1 MKVHD
6 RVMAMRRKKSEY
18 HHPDLRTALL
28 DAAAK
33 MIKTAGLSAFSL
45 RGLAKEAGVS
55 HAAPYRHF
63 KNKEEILANL
73 ILEGHRRLQICL
85 LQARDAHPDS
95 PPDQLIALARSYLAF
110 ARANP
115 EYLHIMFSRAGM
127 EAAMALEAK
136 LNVDHEDYDTFGV
149 LESTVK
155 ACQAGGWMDARMDSG
170 TLSFYSW
177 ATVHGLASL
186 ANEGLIAGMAGQRGM
201 DEETTLGALFGLMRA
216 SMRTPPAR

>member
-1 MKVHD
+1 MK
-6 RVMAMRRKKSEY
+6 RKKSEY

-33 MIKTAGLSAFSL
+33 MIRTEGLAAFSL
-45 RGLAKEAGVS
+45 RGLAKQAGVS

-73 ILEGHRRLQICL
+73 ILEGHRRLQVCL
-85 LQARDAHPDS
+85 AAARDAHPDS
-95 PPDQLIALARSYLAF
+95 PPDQLAALARSYLAF

-115 EYLHIMFSRAGM
+115 EYLHVMFSRAGM
-127 EAAMALEAK
+127 EAAMALGSK
-136 LNVDHEDYDTFGV
+136 LNYPQEDFDTFGV

-155 ACQAGGWMDARMDSG
+155 ACQAGGWMDPRADSG
-170 TLSFYSW
+170 ALSFYAW

-201 DEETTLGALFGLMRA
+201 DEATALEAVVTIMRA
-216 SMRTPPAR
+216 SLRSPP